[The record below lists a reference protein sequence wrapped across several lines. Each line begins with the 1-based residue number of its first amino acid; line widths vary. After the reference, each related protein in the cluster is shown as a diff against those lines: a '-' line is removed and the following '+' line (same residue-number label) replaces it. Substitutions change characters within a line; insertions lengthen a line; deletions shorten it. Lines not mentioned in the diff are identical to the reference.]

1 MCQGELIKALARRIL
16 KLPVLRF
23 VDDYFSAE
31 SKETAQHAMK
41 CFARCVCI
49 FHACLFLVPVACFTR
64 LVRAIMGE
72 DAIAKNKLEH
82 GNPLTILGI
91 TIEINMAGVIFAP
104 NEEKVST
111 HLVLAYINHSH
122 ASMLSAGESMER

>member
-1 MCQGELIKALARRIL
+1 
-16 KLPVLRF
+16 
-23 VDDYFSAE
+23 
-31 SKETAQHAMK
+31 MK

-49 FHACLFLVPVACFTR
+49 FHARIFLVLVVCFTR

-104 NEEKVST
+104 NEEKART
-111 HLVLAYINHSH
+111 YICFGFYKSFTCKH
-122 ASMLSAGESMER
+122 A

>member
-31 SKETAQHAMK
+31 SKETAQHAMQ
-41 CFARCVCI
+41 CLARCDCI
-49 FHACLFLVPVACFTR
+49 FHVFHFLVPVTCLIR
-64 LVRAIMGE
+64 VVRAVMGE

-82 GNPLTILGI
+82 GNPLTILG
-91 TIEINMAGVIFAP
+91 TTVEVSMAGVIFVP

-111 HLVLAYINHSH
+111 HLVSLI
-122 ASMLSAGESMER
+122 

>member
-1 MCQGELIKALARRIL
+1 MCQGELIKVLARRIL

-49 FHACLFLVPVACFTR
+49 FHVCRSLVPATCFTR

-91 TIEINMAGVIFAP
+91 TVEVNMAGMIFAP

-111 HLVLAYINHSH
+111 HFVVLI
-122 ASMLSAGESMER
+122 